1 MVIDD
6 EEEKA
11 EEPVNELPNPGRRH
25 SLVIVEDDYEIRE
38 ALAAELRDDYDVT
51 ACENGMEG
59 LKQIVTT
66 PPDLV
71 ISDVMMPEMD
81 GNALCSKIKA
91 NPATNHIPVILVT
104 AKNSDEDQLEGLE
117 TGADA
122 YIVKPY
128 NMDILRRTVI
138 NLLNR
143 NDLLRMK
150 YGRTDQ
156 LEEQVDD
163 LKVKSPDDKLLDRI
177 MAVINKNIGND
188 ELSVD
193 RIANEVG
200 ISRVHLHRKM
210 KELTGQTP
218 HEFIL
223 SIRLKQAA
231 HLLANQG
238 MNITEVMYAC
248 GFNNSASF
256 STIFKRFYGVSPRE
270 YMREHQ
276 KKAKN

>member
-1 MVIDD
+1 
-6 EEEKA
+6 
-11 EEPVNELPNPGRRH
+11 
-25 SLVIVEDDYEIRE
+25 
-38 ALAAELRDDYDVT
+38 
-51 ACENGMEG
+51 
-59 LKQIVTT
+59 
-66 PPDLV
+66 
-71 ISDVMMPEMD
+71 
-81 GNALCSKIKA
+81 
-91 NPATNHIPVILVT
+91 
-104 AKNSDEDQLEGLE
+104 
-117 TGADA
+117 
-122 YIVKPY
+122 
-128 NMDILRRTVI
+128 
-138 NLLNR
+138 
-143 NDLLRMK
+143 
-150 YGRTDQ
+150 
-156 LEEQVDD
+156 
-163 LKVKSPDDKLLDRI
+163 

-231 HLLANQG
+231 QLLANQG